1 MSVRNR
7 MPPWHENFK
16 LPNGHVLLLRPV
28 RSEDVEPLQGVFAL
42 MGPQEIRERFAP
54 SATGSSERF
63 QQLTN
68 PNAKREIV
76 LVAAEQLPPGEA
88 MIAALARA
96 AIVPNSRHAEYIILV
111 SSFVSGQGLGRQ
123 LLRKLVKWA
132 RGKYLDHLYG
142 DILERNRPM
151 LELAESLGFQRES
164 HPESPDLV
172 RMTLKLYG

>member
-1 MSVRNR
+1 
-7 MPPWHENFK
+7 
-16 LPNGHVLLLRPV
+16 
-28 RSEDVEPLQGVFAL
+28 

-96 AIVPNSRHAEYIILV
+96 SIVPNSRHAEYIILV

>member
-96 AIVPNSRHAEYIILV
+96 SIVPNSRHAEYIILV
-111 SSFVSGQGLGRQ
+111 SSFVSGQG
-123 LLRKLVKWA
+123 W
-132 RGKYLDHLYG
+132 G
-142 DILERNRPM
+142 DSCCVNW
-151 LELAESLGFQRES
+151 
-164 HPESPDLV
+164 
-172 RMTLKLYG
+172 